1 MQGEKPVK
9 KITDP
14 TLAYQ
19 KISNWCAYQERSQ
32 QEVRDKLY
40 EYGLWP
46 DAVESLIAQLIQ
58 DNFLNE
64 ERFARSFA
72 RGKFRIKKWGR
83 QRIKIELK
91 RKKVSDY
98 SIRQAMKE
106 IDDTEYLKVL
116 AQVIAARRK
125 QVKEPHPVKRLY
137 KLAQYAVSR
146 GFERDIVMDLL
157 KLDESEGD

>member
-1 MQGEKPVK
+1 MQPEKAAK

-14 TLAYQ
+14 VLAYQ
-19 KISNWCAYQERSQ
+19 KISNWCAYQERCQ

-40 EYGLWP
+40 EFGLWP

-72 RGKFRIKKWGR
+72 RGKFRIKKWGK
-83 QRIKIELK
+83 QKIKIELK
-91 RKKVSDY
+91 RRKVSDY

-106 IDDTEYLKVL
+106 IDDDEYLKTL
-116 AQVIAARRK
+116 RQVIATRRK
-125 QVKEPHPVKRLY
+125 QVKEPHPVKLQY
-137 KLAQYAVSR
+137 KLVQYAMSR
-146 GFERDIVMDLL
+146 GFERDLAMDLL
-157 KLDESEGD
+157 KPEEDTED